1 MSQEKIDADTIRKA
15 LKDNGTD
22 DEQLIEIAV
31 KRGHKQR
38 IKIRQKYKEMF
49 GIDLMSDLKSDLT
62 GDYKTM
68 MLALFTDP
76 VEFDVDNL
84 HKAMK
89 GETTDEDT
97 LIEILASRPCWYLNK
112 IQIIYKEKYQ
122 TDLEED
128 IIGDS
133 SSDLRKILL
142 SLLQNERSTNK
153 NPDKN
158 ECKKI
163 AEKLNKP
170 EERSLRIERIHESF
184 FINVFILS
192 SPHELVCIS
201 KEYHKI
207 TGNTLI
213 KTIEEEFSIE
223 IRKLLRTIL
232 YALISPSEYFATR
245 IHDAIDGIG
254 TNEKILTRVLVT
266 RAEIDLPKIKQY
278 YQKLYG
284 KDMIKDIIKDD
295 MSSNYSKLLQA
306 IYNQYIQY

>member
-15 LKDNGTD
+15 LKDPESD
-22 DEQLIEIAV
+22 DDQLIEITV
-31 KRGHKQR
+31 KRNHKQR

-76 VEFDVDNL
+76 VEYDADNL
-84 HKAMK
+84 YKAMK
-89 GETTDEDT
+89 GPTTDEDT

-112 IQIIYKEKYQ
+112 IQKIYEEKYKKK
-122 TDLEED
+122 LEED

-133 SSDLRKILL
+133 SSDLRKILV
-142 SLLQNERSTNK
+142 SLLQIERSTNK
-153 NPDKN
+153 NPDKV
-158 ECKKI
+158 ECEKI
-163 AEKLNKP
+163 ANQLNNSG
-170 EERSLRIERIHESF
+170 ERFRKDESF
-184 FINVFILS
+184 FNIFTLS

-201 KEYHKI
+201 KEYHKL

-213 KTIEEEFSIE
+213 KTIEKEFSRDIA
-223 IRKLLRTIL
+223 KLLKTIL

-245 IHDAIDGIG
+245 IHDAIDGLG
-254 TNEKILTRVLVT
+254 TNEKILTRVIVT

-295 MSSNYSKLLQA
+295 VSSNYKKLLLA
-306 IYNQYIQY
+306 IYNQYNQY

>member
-15 LKDNGTD
+15 LKDPESD
-22 DEQLIEIAV
+22 DDQLIEIAV
-31 KRGHKQR
+31 KRNHKQR
-38 IKIRQKYKEMF
+38 IIIRQKYKEMF

-76 VEFDVDNL
+76 VEYDADNL
-84 HKAMK
+84 YKAMK
-89 GETTDEDT
+89 GPTTDEDT

-112 IQIIYKEKYQ
+112 IQKIYEEKYKKK
-122 TDLEED
+122 LEED

-133 SSDLRKILL
+133 SSDLRKILV
-142 SLLQNERSTNK
+142 SLLQIERSTNK
-153 NPDKN
+153 NPDKV
-158 ECKKI
+158 ECEKI
-163 AEKLNKP
+163 ANQLNNSG
-170 EERSLRIERIHESF
+170 ERFRKDESF
-184 FINVFILS
+184 FNIFTLS

-201 KEYHKI
+201 KEYHKL

-213 KTIEEEFSIE
+213 KTIEKEFSRDIA
-223 IRKLLRTIL
+223 KLLKTIL

-245 IHDAIDGIG
+245 IHDAIDGLG
-254 TNEKILTRVLVT
+254 TNEKILTRVIVT

-295 MSSNYSKLLQA
+295 VSSNYKKLLLA
-306 IYNQYIQY
+306 IYNQYNQY

>member
-15 LKDNGTD
+15 LKDPESD
-22 DEQLIEIAV
+22 DDQLIEITV
-31 KRGHKQR
+31 KRNHKQR

-76 VEFDVDNL
+76 VEYDADNL
-84 HKAMK
+84 YKAIK
-89 GETTDEDT
+89 GPTTDEDT

-112 IQIIYKEKYQ
+112 IQKIYEEKYKKK
-122 TDLEED
+122 LEED

-133 SSDLRKILL
+133 SSDLRKILV
-142 SLLQNERSTNK
+142 SLLQIERSTNK
-153 NPDKN
+153 NPDKV
-158 ECKKI
+158 ECEKI
-163 AEKLNKP
+163 ANQLNNSGDNRFRKD
-170 EERSLRIERIHESF
+170 ESF
-184 FINVFILS
+184 FNIFTLS

-201 KEYHKI
+201 KEYHKL

-213 KTIEEEFSIE
+213 KTIEKEFSRDIA
-223 IRKLLRTIL
+223 KLLKTIL

-245 IHDAIDGIG
+245 IHDAIDGLG
-254 TNEKILTRVLVT
+254 TNEKILTRVIVT

-295 MSSNYSKLLQA
+295 VSSNYKKLLLA
-306 IYNQYIQY
+306 IYNQYNQY